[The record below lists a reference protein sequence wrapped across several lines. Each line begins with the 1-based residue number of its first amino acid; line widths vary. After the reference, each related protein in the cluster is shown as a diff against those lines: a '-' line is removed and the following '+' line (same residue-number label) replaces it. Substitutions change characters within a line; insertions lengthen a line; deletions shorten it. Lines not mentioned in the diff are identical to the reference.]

1 MHDSIYC
8 YQNSDVLK
16 NKLDIRDK
24 RLLLQAEIEY
34 TTIQLMDLQRHPI
47 DGNFDF
53 NHLCSI
59 HKHIFQDLYD
69 WAGKP
74 RTVNISKGNL
84 FCLTQNIA
92 SYADFIFA
100 NYYSD
105 CVAAKNDEK
114 QFIRQL
120 TTHYADLNALHPFR
134 EGNGRSQREF
144 ARELCLECGYVFDL
158 TQITHEEM
166 LNASIKAFN
175 VDNRELERIFMQHI
189 KPISTYKR
197 HQKQSY

>member
-69 WAGKP
+69 WAGN
-74 RTVNISKGNL
+74 RERLRSVRVIC
-84 FCLTQNIA
+84 F
-92 SYADFIFA
+92 
-100 NYYSD
+100 
-105 CVAAKNDEK
+105 
-114 QFIRQL
+114 
-120 TTHYADLNALHPFR
+120 ALHK
-134 EGNGRSQREF
+134 
-144 ARELCLECGYVFDL
+144 
-158 TQITHEEM
+158 I
-166 LNASIKAFN
+166 
-175 VDNRELERIFMQHI
+175 
-189 KPISTYKR
+189 
-197 HQKQSY
+197 